1 MRKVEGA
8 ARRERWV
15 AAVHDC
21 GREEEHL
28 GGLPQDGDQT
38 EDGLAGEPHADD
50 VPQREDDRDAL
61 PHVGS

>member
-1 MRKVEGA
+1 VGG
-8 ARRERWV
+8 RRST
-15 AAVHDC
+15 
-21 GREEEHL
+21 L

-61 PHVGS
+61 PQVGSWHSTREPLISRP